1 MHVANLIVMNPGDTV
16 AVATRDL
23 KKGEAAHTG
32 DIGLTLT
39 DEIPMGHKVA
49 LVDMAAGTDVIRYGD
64 PIGHAT
70 RPIGK
75 GGWVHVHNLFT
86 NLEKEVA
93 YTYSPVT
100 MPAGG
105 PPGDPPTFQGY
116 RRRDGRVGIRNE
128 LWIIP
133 TVFCV
138 NGPAQQLADRINA
151 RYPAGPGFDGAF
163 ALTHANGCSQV
174 GQDLLYTQNALAG
187 LVHHPNAGGV
197 LILGLGC
204 ESNCLDC
211 FLPLV
216 GDLDPQRVKVLNCQD
231 VEDELADGMALL
243 ETLYAALSADR
254 RSPCKAGELAIA
266 VNCGGSDAF
275 SGITANP
282 LVGKITD
289 RLTGFGGTVV
299 MTEVPEMFGAEHLL
313 MRRAENRMVFDA
325 IVGMMNDYKAYFRR
339 YGEEIYKSPVPGNI
353 AGGIS
358 TLEEKSLGCTEKGG
372 QAVVRD
378 VIPYG
383 GRLRKKGFNLLS
395 GPGNDLAGI
404 TAQEAA
410 GCVMTIF
417 TTGCG
422 TPAGF
427 ATPLLRLS
435 SNSRVGRHKARWIDY
450 DAGALMAGKTMN
462 DAAGELFDLILRVA
476 GGEMKTRS
484 EACGYRQIGFLRDGV
499 TD

>member
-1 MHVANLIVMNPGDTV
+1 MDNLIVMHSTDSV
-16 AVATRDL
+16 AIATREL
-23 KKGEAAHTG
+23 KTGETAQVG
-32 DIGLTLT
+32 DITLVVK
-39 DEIPMGHKVA
+39 EAIPMGHKVA
-49 LVDMAAGTDVIRYGD
+49 IRDMAADTDVIRYGES
-64 PIGHAT
+64 IGHAT
-70 RPIGK
+70 RPIGA
-75 GGWVHVHNLFT
+75 GEWVHVHNIFT
-86 NLEKEVA
+86 NLEKDLT
-93 YTYSPVT
+93 YTYAPLEMES
-100 MPAGG
+100 AGSEAKQ
-105 PPGDPPTFQGY
+105 PTFQGY
-116 RRRDGRVGIRNE
+116 RRGDGRVGIRNE

-138 NGPAQQLADRINA
+138 NGPAQELADRINA
-151 RYPAGPGFDGAF
+151 RYPVGPGFDGAF

-174 GQDLLYTQNALAG
+174 GQDLLYTQKTLAS

-204 ESNCLDC
+204 ESNCLES

-216 GDLDPQRVKVLNCQD
+216 GDVDPERVKVLNCQD
-231 VEDELADGMALL
+231 VDDELAEGTSLL
-243 ETLYAALSADR
+243 ESLYAAISADR
-254 RSPCKAGELAIA
+254 RSLCRAGDLTVA

-289 RLTGFGGTVV
+289 RLTDYGGTVL

-313 MRRAENRMVFDA
+313 MRRAENRAVFDA
-325 IVGMMNDYKAYFRR
+325 IVTMVKDYKAYFDR

-358 TLEEKSLGCTEKGG
+358 TLEEKSLGCTQKGG
-372 QAVVRD
+372 QTIVRD
-378 VIPYG
+378 VLPYG
-383 GRLRKKGFNLLS
+383 ERLRKNGFNLLI

-410 GCVMTIF
+410 GCVMTLF
-417 TTGCG
+417 TTGRG

-427 ATPLLRLS
+427 ATPLIRLA
-435 SNSRVGRHKARWIDY
+435 SNSRVASRKARWFDY
-450 DAGALMAGKTMN
+450 NAGTLMEGKSM
-462 DAAGELFDLILRVA
+462 DEAADEIFNLILQVA
-476 GGEMKTRS
+476 GGEIKTRS
-484 EACGYRQIGFLRDGV
+484 EVSGYRQIGFLRDGV